1 MKITFTIHPLDLL
14 SSVRSPAPH
23 KPTKAFKNKK
33 KYSRKPKHKEKV
45 SE

>member
-1 MKITFTIHPLDLL
+1 MKITFTIRPIDLL
-14 SSVRSPAPH
+14 ASTRSPGPH

-33 KYSRKPKHKEKV
+33 KYTRKPKHNKQV